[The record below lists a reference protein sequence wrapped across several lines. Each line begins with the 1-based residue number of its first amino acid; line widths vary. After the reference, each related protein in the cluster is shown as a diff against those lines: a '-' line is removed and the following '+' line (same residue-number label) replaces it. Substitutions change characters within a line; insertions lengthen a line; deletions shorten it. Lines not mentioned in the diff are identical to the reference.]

1 MIPIRKTIEKTAKSK
16 KNNYFKINYSFSKFK
31 SRNLEENLQ
40 NSGHGLKMS
49 MEEIRETDKLDPKI
63 KKSSVELF
71 NLSIPKLLYH
81 PPNPQIKGLQPKYFH
96 KIKQKSMVIDKS
108 ILGLTNL
115 YF

>member
-1 MIPIRKTIEKTAKSK
+1 M
-16 KNNYFKINYSFSKFK
+16 K
-31 SRNLEENLQ
+31 SRNLEENCQ
-40 NSGHGLKMS
+40 NSPNGLKLS
-49 MEEIRETDKLDPKI
+49 IEEIRENDKLDLKI

-71 NLSIPKLLYH
+71 DLSKSKSLFH

-108 ILGLTNL
+108 ILGLTNF